1 MVQVF
6 GEVLKAPLGEY
17 EVAQLAFQI
26 ERIDLGLAG
35 GRQDHYAAAF
45 GGFNFLE
52 FGANE
57 RTVVNPLRIKADV
70 ICELEESLVVVFT
83 GGKAVAAG
91 FVIVVVDV

>member
-1 MVQVF
+1 MVQVLA
-6 GEVLKAPLGEY
+6 EVLKAPLGEY
-17 EVAQLAFQI
+17 EVAKLAFQI

-45 GGFNFLE
+45 GGINFLE

-57 RTVVNPLRIKADV
+57 RVVVNPLRIKADV

-83 GGKAVAAG
+83 GG
-91 FVIVVVDV
+91 DVRETHALWVCA